1 MLPFFDHLFA
11 SEQIGFEKPSE
22 NFFDACFA
30 ALSDISPEESM
41 IIGDSITADMMGGL
55 RYGIQTCWVNYH
67 HAQPPKDIPLTYI
80 VDALEDIK
88 HFL

>member
-1 MLPFFDHLFA
+1 
-11 SEQIGFEKPSE
+11 
-22 NFFDACFA
+22 
-30 ALSDISPEESM
+30 M
-41 IIGDSITADMMGGL
+41 IICDSITADMMGGL
-55 RYGIQTCWVNYH
+55 RYGIQTCWFNYH